1 MKAKDYLKE
10 ISRYD
15 SMIQRKLSEVQ
26 QLRYLAVSVSAPIG
40 NDVVSTSKGSDRIG
54 NIIAKIVDLE
64 NEINAEIDRFVDMK
78 RERIALIEQIP
89 NKLQYIIIYDHYI
102 QYKSLVEIAEAE
114 NYTYQYIIETHGE
127 ALKTM
132 QTLINNLSK
141 PIETYV

>member
-26 QLRYLAVSVSAPIG
+26 QLRYLAVSVSAPMG
-40 NDVVSTSKGSDRIG
+40 NDVDVASTSKGSDRIG

-78 RERIALIEQIP
+78 RERIALI
-89 NKLQYIIIYDHYI
+89 
-102 QYKSLVEIAEAE
+102 
-114 NYTYQYIIETHGE
+114 
-127 ALKTM
+127 
-132 QTLINNLSK
+132 
-141 PIETYV
+141 